1 MHFSRAV
8 VSLTVI
14 IWHKRIGEREEKDV
28 NFVDVCISNASF
40 AKLLYLLRVFYYFFL
55 CIHYE
60 SKRSSD
66 SFCRD
71 LSWWTFGFAHT
82 HMANGNEQPGA
93 ANE

>member
-40 AKLLYLLRVFYYFFL
+40 AKLLYLLRVFFITFFYAYIMNL
-55 CIHYE
+55 NAAPIH
-60 SKRSSD
+60 SVVI
-66 SFCRD
+66 
-71 LSWWTFGFAHT
+71 
-82 HMANGNEQPGA
+82 
-93 ANE
+93 